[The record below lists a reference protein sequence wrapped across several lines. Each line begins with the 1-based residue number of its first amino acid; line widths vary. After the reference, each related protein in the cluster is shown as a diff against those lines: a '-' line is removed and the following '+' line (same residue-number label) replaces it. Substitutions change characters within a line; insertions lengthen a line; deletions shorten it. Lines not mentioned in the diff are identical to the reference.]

1 MQNININPQL
11 TMKKTKSNSIPS
23 VSDIEKKVIQNILE
37 KRQKILKGVNMIQK
51 FLAQSS
57 SKVNV
62 SICCFIAKKVKSMA
76 LEAEDTIKKS
86 FKDRE
91 FKIKEKENAI
101 SSSSNV
107 EVDKAIAS
115 IQEEI
120 KQIKLKIEPF

>member
-1 MQNININPQL
+1 
-11 TMKKTKSNSIPS
+11 
-23 VSDIEKKVIQNILE
+23 
-37 KRQKILKGVNMIQK
+37 
-51 FLAQSS
+51 
-57 SKVNV
+57 
-62 SICCFIAKKVKSMA
+62 MA